1 MKKRLYVLL
10 AAIIFGTLIFSS
22 AAMAA
27 GGSAKNVKAYFNSI
41 KIYVDGKQ
49 QASTP
54 EPFIYNN
61 VTYVPIRLV
70 STALGANV
78 SWDGT
83 RNAVVISKTAA
94 TNQGESTQALQQ
106 QIADLKSQLAQK
118 ESQIT
123 QLTQQN
129 TYLQI
134 RVSDLEASLK
144 NQTSKSSVNA
154 AKDLEDYLY
163 NKYSKWKSMEF
174 DYDVSG
180 DEDDLELTIGID
192 LSDYKSK
199 WNSTSQSSIKSWLND
214 IFDYVQDEY
223 PDADFSGTIEDTD
236 KDKTLVKF
244 SSSGSKLTVTF
255 KYTEYDFD
263 DLEDELN
270 DEFGDNLDDY
280 SSKFGSMTADI
291 AVDGDEDD
299 EEIYI
304 TITVNTSKYGSEWDA
319 VKETTYAEK
328 WIKDIVNYVL
338 DEYDDYDVSGEVE
351 NQSGKTMMSFDVSS
365 SGKVTFDWDYSY

>member
-1 MKKRLYVLL
+1 MKRKFYTLI
-10 AAIIFGTLIFSS
+10 AAIAISAIIFSS

-27 GGSAKNVKAYFNSI
+27 GGSMKNIKAYFNGI

-49 QASTP
+49 QADTP
-54 EPFIYNN
+54 EPFIYDN

-70 STALGANV
+70 STALGASV
-78 SWDGT
+78 SWDAGK
-83 RNAVVISKTAA
+83 NAVVISSRTEA
-94 TNQGESTQALQQ
+94 NQALQQ
-106 QIADLKSQLAQK
+106 QIADLKNQLAQK
-118 ESQIT
+118 DSQIT

-129 TYLQI
+129 SYLQI

-144 NQTSKSSVNA
+144 NQTSKNSVNA

-163 NKYSKWKSMEF
+163 DEYSKWKSMEF
-174 DYDVSG
+174 DYDVDG
-180 DEDDLELTIGID
+180 DEDDLEVTIGID

-199 WNSTSQSSIKSWLND
+199 WNSTSQSSIESWLND

-236 KDKTLVKF
+236 EDKTLVKF

-255 KYTEYDFD
+255 KYSAYDFD

-291 AVDGDEDD
+291 SIDGDEDD

-304 TITVNTSKYGSEWDA
+304 TITVDTSEYGNEWSA
-319 VKETTYAEK
+319 VKETSYAER

-338 DEYDDYDVSGEVE
+338 DEFDDYDISGEVE
-351 NQSGKTMMSFDVSS
+351 NQNNRTMVSFDVSS

>member
-10 AAIIFGTLIFSS
+10 AVIVSGTLIFSS

-27 GGSAKNVKAYFNSI
+27 GASAKNIKAYFNSI
-41 KIYVDGKQ
+41 KIIVDGKQ

-78 SWDGT
+78 SWDGSK
-83 RNAVVISKTAA
+83 NAVVISKNAEA
-94 TNQGESTQALQQ
+94 NQALQQ
-106 QIADLKSQLAQK
+106 QIADLKNQLAQK

-144 NQTSKSSVNA
+144 NQTSTKNVNA

-163 NKYSKWKSMEF
+163 DEYSRWKSMDF
-174 DYDVSG
+174 DYDVDG
-180 DEDDLELTIGID
+180 DEDDLEVTIGID
-192 LSDYKSK
+192 LSEYKSK

-291 AVDGDEDD
+291 TVDGDEDD

-304 TITVNTSKYGSEWDA
+304 TITVDTSDYGDEWDA
-319 VKETTYAEK
+319 VRETSYAER

-338 DEYDDYDVSGEVE
+338 DEYDDYDISGEVV
-351 NQSGKTMMSFDVSS
+351 NQNDDTMMTFDVSS
-365 SGKVTFDWDYSY
+365 SGNVNFDWDYNY